1 MKICVIVPVYN
12 AEKYIKQTVNSI
24 LNQPYKGVEVVLVDD
39 GSKDNSPVI
48 CDEIAKESVRVHTIH
63 QANAG
68 VSVARNTGINYVI
81 NNINDADYIALCDA
95 DDFYVPNT
103 IDENTIR
110 NIKENNYCDIVIFG
124 SYESNTDAKR
134 FRIEYKTDSS
144 VNKLNAGTLKWIIVG
159 TFAANFYKVSL
170 FKEYG
175 LNFSVGIKYN
185 EDIIF
190 GRSAVFC
197 ASSYQ
202 TFDKMLYVYRLNP
215 KSVTRSAK
223 VSDLHGNFPLVKCW
237 IEASK
242 IFDNCSLLDDTLKQ
256 KWSEDCLKVA
266 GARTLE
272 SLRALAENN
281 TSAKE
286 INELLSETNYLQYI
300 DLLSTEYLAQWQ
312 KNDLVLYRKGLEDF
326 INYHKKSKLSYMV
339 KRLSE
344 VLAYNGFLRVFYDKK
359 KYSLTS
365 L

>member
-24 LNQPYKGVEVVLVDD
+24 LNQPYKGIEVVLVDD

-63 QANAG
+63 QVNAG
-68 VSVARNTGINYVI
+68 ASIARNTGINYVI
-81 NNINDADYIALCDA
+81 NNISDADYIAFCDA
-95 DDFYVPNT
+95 DDFYVPNK
-103 IDENTIR
+103 IDENTICS
-110 NIKENNYCDIVIFG
+110 IKENNYCDIISFG
-124 SYESNTDAKR
+124 SYNSNIDAKR
-134 FRIEYKTDSS
+134 FRIEYKADNS
-144 VNKLNAGTLKWIIVG
+144 VKKLNIGTLKWIIVG
-159 TFAANFYKVSL
+159 HFAANFYKVSL

-175 LNFSVGIKYN
+175 LHFPVGIKYN

-190 GRSAVFC
+190 QRSAVFC

-202 TFDKMLYVYRLNP
+202 SFDKMLYVYRLNP

-223 VSDLHGNFPLVKCW
+223 ASDLHGNFPLVKCW

-242 IFDNCSLLDDTLKQ
+242 IFDNCNALDDTLKK
-256 KWSEDCLKVA
+256 KWSDDCLRVA

-272 SLRALAENN
+272 SLRALAEDN
-281 TSAKE
+281 TPARE
-286 INELLSETNYLQYI
+286 INELLSKTNYSQYI
-300 DLLSTEYLAQWQ
+300 DLLSTEYMAQWQ
-312 KNDLVLYRKGLEDF
+312 KNDLALYRKGLDAF
-326 INYHKKSKLSYMV
+326 VNYHKKGKLNYMV

-344 VLAYNGFLRVFYDKK
+344 ILAYNGFLRVFYDKK
-359 KYSLTS
+359 KYPLTN